1 MSLTRAVAVH
11 ALRGCTRGLVLAMA
25 LLAPLQALASADC
38 TFSATGPAFGLYDP
52 LNASPTLANSSV
64 SVTCTHTGGG
74 ATTTTMVALYTA
86 GDSGTFPNRY
96 MLSGTDR
103 LYYNLYLDAALTQIG
118 GDGTG
123 GTQTGSAS
131 LKVSNGQP
139 TATVTAVIYG
149 RIPAG
154 QSVPPGTYTDA
165 ILVTFN
171 Y

>member
-1 MSLTRAVAVH
+1 MCGGRH
-11 ALRGCTRGLVLAMA
+11 AAGTCTI
-25 LLAPLQALASADC
+25 
-38 TFSATGPAFGLYDP
+38 TATGPAFGVYNP
-52 LNASPTLANSSV
+52 LNATDLDVNG
-64 SVTCTHTGGG
+64 SVTATCTWTSGG
-74 ATTTTMVALYTA
+74 ATTFDLVSSYSPGNSGVAA
-86 GDSGTFPNRY
+86 NRY

-103 LYYNLYLDAALTQIG
+103 LYYNLYLDPALTQIG